1 MYVHD
6 SDAFVMLLCAI
17 LGIIHFVSLFLYGYL
32 FHAKLLKNNS
42 TIKYWSVF
50 KEEQNANDLMTMTI
64 MTMTI
69 IDSQYATKK
78 ARKEQKNLSQAA
90 SVSDFLFIFASEYVF
105 SCLITATQGKR
116 NIWHGILQKQ
126 TSAKQMHT
134 AKFNHRV
141 ADIFYGIN

>member
-17 LGIIHFVSLFLYGYL
+17 LGIIHFVSSLPYGYL

-64 MTMTI
+64 MTMTL
-69 IDSQYATKK
+69 IDSQYAMEK
-78 ARKEQKNLSQAA
+78 ARKAQKIFHKQQAFQIFCLSLHQSMCFLA
-90 SVSDFLFIFASEYVF
+90 S
-105 SCLITATQGKR
+105 
-116 NIWHGILQKQ
+116 
-126 TSAKQMHT
+126 
-134 AKFNHRV
+134 
-141 ADIFYGIN
+141 

>member
-6 SDAFVMLLCAI
+6 SDAFVMLLSAI
-17 LGIIHFVSLFLYGYL
+17 LGIIHFVSSLPYGYL

-64 MTMTI
+64 MTMTL

-78 ARKEQKNLSQAA
+78 ARKAQKIFHKQQAFQIFCLSLHQSMCFLA
-90 SVSDFLFIFASEYVF
+90 S
-105 SCLITATQGKR
+105 
-116 NIWHGILQKQ
+116 
-126 TSAKQMHT
+126 
-134 AKFNHRV
+134 
-141 ADIFYGIN
+141 